1 MVAAALLEWEV
12 SIRML
17 RNGGSGLL
25 FSRSAELNCRLL
37 QWINTASAH
46 SAFVKEDRYSR
57 QKLLPEIGP
66 GGQKRMGKSKT
77 LVIGCGALGTYAL
90 SFLVRAGVGQV
101 YVVDR
106 DIIDISNLQRQ
117 SLFGEKDVG
126 RPKAKV
132 AEEALKEINSEIE
145 IHGEVAD
152 ISYANVQRI
161 VKDATVVLDATDN
174 MDTRFLVNDA
184 CVKLGIPL
192 IYAGAVGVTGMV
204 MPVVSDGPC
213 LRCVFPTLPQPGQL
227 PTCDTVG
234 IVNTLPS
241 MVASIEVTEAFKI
254 MQGKEPFKELL
265 VLDIWQGELQ
275 KVKVK
280 KNPECDCCGKR
291 NFPYLQAHQ
300 RKLVVSLCGRNAV
313 QIIPAEPLK
322 DGLSDLKKK
331 LSRSG
336 TASIADGV
344 LKFKTT
350 GVDITVFRDGRTIIG
365 GTTDLSKA
373 KTIFS
378 KYVGD

>member
-1 MVAAALLEWEV
+1 MPEWEV

-25 FSRSAELNCRLL
+25 FSRSAELDCRLL

-57 QKLLPEIGP
+57 QTLLPEIGP
-66 GGQKRMGKSKT
+66 EGQKRLGKSKV

-106 DIIDISNLQRQ
+106 DVIDISNLQRQ

-161 VKDATVVLDATDN
+161 VKDATIVLDATDN
-174 MDTRFLVNDA
+174 MNTRFLVNDA
-184 CVKLGIPL
+184 CVKLGIPW

-254 MQGKEPFKELL
+254 MQGKETFKELL

-291 NFPYLQAHQ
+291 HFPYLQAQQ

-322 DGLSDLKKK
+322 DGLSDLKRK

>member
-1 MVAAALLEWEV
+1 
-12 SIRML
+12 
-17 RNGGSGLL
+17 
-25 FSRSAELNCRLL
+25 
-37 QWINTASAH
+37 
-46 SAFVKEDRYSR
+46 
-57 QKLLPEIGP
+57 
-66 GGQKRMGKSKT
+66 
-77 LVIGCGALGTYAL
+77 
-90 SFLVRAGVGQV
+90 V

-184 CVKLGIPL
+184 CVKLGIPW